1 MQGHFV
7 PSLIEIGSVFWK
19 RFKKCEKV
27 YKQINGCQTK
37 GEQKSSLKFS
47 AHVTKT
53 CHQGFKNSQLSSL
66 ESPFCKDALCKVWL
80 NWLSGFGEEI
90 KNWKVFWQT
99 YGCQT
104 KSYKNS
110 SLAL

>member
-1 MQGHFV
+1 MWK
-7 PSLIEIGSVFWK
+7 SLQTN
-19 RFKKCEKV
+19 RLMDARQKV
-27 YKQINGCQTK
+27 NRKAQT
-37 GEQKSSLKFS
+37 LKFS

-80 NWLSGFGEEI
+80 NWLSGSGEEI